1 MWYEIAI
8 YSAIIAID
16 VFILIEQVKI
26 GRSLK
31 WQIEQTE
38 KEIAKLESSR

>member
-16 VFILIEQVKI
+16 VFIIVWQVKI
-26 GRSLK
+26 GRQLR
-31 WQIEQTE
+31 WQIERTKRQ
-38 KEIAKLESSR
+38 IAQLESSR

>member
-8 YSAIIAID
+8 YSVIIIVD
-16 VFILIEQVKI
+16 VFIIIEQVKI
-26 GRSLK
+26 GRSLRR
-31 WQIEQTE
+31 QIEQAE

>member
-16 VFILIEQVKI
+16 VFIIIEQVKI

-31 WQIEQTE
+31 WQIEQTK
-38 KEIAKLESSR
+38 KEIARLESSR

>member
-26 GRSLK
+26 SRSLR
-31 WQIEQTE
+31 WQIEQTK

>member
-8 YSAIIAID
+8 YSGIIALD
-16 VFILIEQVKI
+16 VFIIIEQWKI
-26 GRSLK
+26 AGKLE
-31 WQIEQTE
+31 WQIEQTK